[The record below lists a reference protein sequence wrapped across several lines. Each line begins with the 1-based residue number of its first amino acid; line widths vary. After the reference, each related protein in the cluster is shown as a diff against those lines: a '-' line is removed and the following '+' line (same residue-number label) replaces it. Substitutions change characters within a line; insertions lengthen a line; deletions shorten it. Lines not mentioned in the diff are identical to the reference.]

1 MNYEN
6 DNKIWRV
13 LGPLFAFLGIRFLVE
28 TVFYVVLWYVKFK
41 KLNISAAFNGILY
54 MEEYSENARFLV

>member
-1 MNYEN
+1 MNYER

-28 TVFYVVLWYVKFK
+28 TVFYVVLWYIKFIICSTACK
-41 KLNISAAFNGILY
+41 FLLISGT
-54 MEEYSENARFLV
+54 ST